1 MKGMLWLNNIS
12 PARNLIF
19 KAHIEASE
27 TQNKS
32 LNNIGSLDPMVQGRI
47 RQLLADARLEF
58 VFEMTKD
65 FMN

>member
-12 PARNLIF
+12 PRKEFDL

-32 LNNIGSLDPMVQGRI
+32 FNNIGSLDPMVQGRI